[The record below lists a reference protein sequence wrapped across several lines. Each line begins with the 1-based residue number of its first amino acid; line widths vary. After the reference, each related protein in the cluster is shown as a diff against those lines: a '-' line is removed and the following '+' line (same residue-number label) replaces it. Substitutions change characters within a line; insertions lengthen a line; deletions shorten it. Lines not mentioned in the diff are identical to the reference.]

1 MITLEV
7 RLPDT
12 PGSLIELIKPISRNG
27 GNIYGILHFHDKK
40 VKNLIPVSISFELN
54 EEIMEV
60 SLQKIKNELNEK
72 NISIENITLGEDKKD
87 LIIILTGHVF
97 NTDVLD
103 TLKRLSAKNI
113 NVFELQAKFTELDE
127 ISNVKLKIKFP
138 ESMTKSEL
146 IDELN
151 KICEEKNLFLISS

>member
-40 VKNLIPVSISFELN
+40 IKNLIPVSISFELN

-60 SLQKIKNELNEK
+60 SLQNIKNELKEK
-72 NISIENITLGEDKKD
+72 NINIENITLEEDKKD

-103 TLKRLSAKNI
+103 TLKRLSVKNI
-113 NVFELQAKFTELDE
+113 HVFELQAKFTELDE